1 MSAVTRARHRAT
13 PSPDPRSLVGLWIA
27 TLLLSTL
34 GWTAAQVFL
43 PTVVGWRPVV
53 IVSGSML
60 PRIQPGDVLSV
71 QPGDR
76 GLRVGDVVTFRNPE
90 QPATVLTHR
99 LSGRTADGRW
109 LTKGDANASADP
121 LPLPAADIIGRP
133 RLLIGNA
140 GLLTYWRSTGQDR
153 KLAAAL
159 GGAGLLALLAWW
171 VARGSGARASAPA
184 PRPSANRSA
193 TQHRGGRHAANTDR
207 SR

>member
-1 MSAVTRARHRAT
+1 MPKAG
-13 PSPDPRSLVGLWIA
+13 SLVGLWIA
-27 TLLLSTL
+27 ALLLSTL

-43 PTVVGWRPVV
+43 PILVGWRPVV

-71 QPGDR
+71 QPGRR
-76 GLRVGDVVTFRNPE
+76 GLQVGDVVTFRSPE

-99 LSGRTADGRW
+99 LVSQTRSGRW
-109 LTKGDANASADP
+109 LTKGDANATADP
-121 LPLPAADIIGRP
+121 LPLPTANIIGRP

-159 GGAGLLALLAWW
+159 GSAGLLALMCWL
-171 VARGSGARASAPA
+171 VARGSGATAPA
-184 PRPSANRSA
+184 SEPPASEPPNSVPPASVPG
-193 TQHRGGRHAANTDR
+193 HRGGRHAAHTGMR
-207 SR
+207 R